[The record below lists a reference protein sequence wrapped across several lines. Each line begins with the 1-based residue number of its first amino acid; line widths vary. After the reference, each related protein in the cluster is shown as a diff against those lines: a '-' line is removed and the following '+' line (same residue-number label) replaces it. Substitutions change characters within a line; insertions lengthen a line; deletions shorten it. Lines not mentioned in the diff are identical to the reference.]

1 MTTSARGYARR
12 SVRRVSDALGQVT
25 KDRRV
30 LPDFLIVGAQRC
42 GTTTLFR
49 TLVQHPVVMPPTLR
63 KGVHY
68 FDLSYDNDLS
78 WYRGRFPT
86 LAQRDERSQQAG
98 RRALVGESSPYYMW
112 HPYGPSRIAHDL
124 PDIRVLVALR
134 DPVERAYSAHAH
146 EIARGYESEP
156 FESALTLEAQRLA
169 GADEALGASRGAR
182 HFAHQHQAYVTR
194 GQYIDQVE
202 RLERELGRDRMLV
215 IDAQDFWTEPEEQW
229 ADVLDFLGLP
239 PVPVTFERHN
249 ARKRSPMDDALRA
262 RLEAQFEPYDERLAS
277 WWGRTP
283 SWRR

>member
-1 MTTSARGYARR
+1 VTSGARTLARR
-12 SVRRVSDALGQVT
+12 YVRRVSDAMGQVT
-25 KDRRV
+25 KERRV

-49 TLVQHPVVMPPTLR
+49 TLVQHPAVLPPTLR

-68 FDLSYDNDLS
+68 FDLAYDNELS

-86 LAQRDERSQQAG
+86 LAQRDECSQQAG

-112 HPYGPSRIAHDL
+112 HPFAPARIAHDL

-146 EIARGYESEP
+146 ELARGYETQP
-156 FESALTLEAQRLA
+156 FEVALELEAQRLT
-169 GADEALGASRGAR
+169 GAQQALEASRGAR

-194 GQYIDQVE
+194 GQYIDQLE
-202 RLERELGRDRMLV
+202 RLESELGRDRMLV

-239 PVPVTFERHN
+239 PVDVTFERHN
-249 ARKRSPMDDALRA
+249 ARRRAAMDDALRA
-262 RLEAQFEPYDERLAS
+262 RLEDQFLPFDERLAA
-277 WWGRTP
+277 WWGRAP

>member
-1 MTTSARGYARR
+1 M
-12 SVRRVSDALGQVT
+12 GQVT
-25 KDRRV
+25 KERRV

-49 TLVQHPVVMPPTLR
+49 TLVQHPAVMPPTLR

-68 FDLSYDNDLS
+68 FDLAYENDLS

-86 LAQRDERSQQAG
+86 LAQRDERSQQVG

-112 HPYGPSRIAHDL
+112 HPLAPARIAHDL
-124 PDIRVLVALR
+124 PDIRILVALR
-134 DPVERAYSAHAH
+134 DPVERAYSAYAH
-146 EIARGYESEP
+146 ELARDYETEP
-156 FESALTLEAQRLA
+156 FVTALELEPRRLA
-169 GADEALGASRGAR
+169 GAEQALQASRGAR

-194 GQYIDQVE
+194 GQYIDQLE
-202 RLERELGRDRMLV
+202 LLERELGRDRMLV

-229 ADVLDFLGLP
+229 TDVLDFLGLP
-239 PVPVTFERHN
+239 PSDVAFERHN
-249 ARKRSPMDDALRA
+249 ARSRAPMDDALRTK
-262 RLEAQFEPYDERLAS
+262 LEAHFLPYDDRLAT

>member
-1 MTTSARGYARR
+1 MTDGARALARR
-12 SVRRVSDALGQVT
+12 SVRRVTDAVGQVT
-25 KDRRV
+25 KERRV

-49 TLVQHPVVMPPTLR
+49 TLVQHPAVMPPTLR

-68 FDLSYDNDLS
+68 FDLAYENDLS
-78 WYRGRFPT
+78 WYRGHFPT
-86 LAQRDERSQQAG
+86 LAQRDERSQQVG

-112 HPYGPSRIAHDL
+112 HPLAPARIAHDL

-146 EIARGYESEP
+146 EFARGFETEP
-156 FESALTLEAQRLA
+156 FQTALELEPKRLSDAASALEA
-169 GADEALGASRGAR
+169 GRGAR

-194 GQYIDQVE
+194 GEYIDQ
-202 RLERELGRDRMLV
+202 LELLEHELGRDRMRV
-215 IDAQDFWTEPEEQW
+215 IDAQDFWSQPEEQW

-239 PVPVTFERHN
+239 PSEVTFERHN
-249 ARKRSPMDDALRA
+249 ARTRAPMGDTLRSE
-262 RLEAQFEPYDERLAS
+262 LEAHFLPFDDRLAT